1 MSASAID
8 LHDYVHA
15 LRASIPY
22 VHPAGRATID
32 DWLREMHE
40 AADHGDTATFAKLA
54 LLIAEKVN
62 RELQWYAEDT
72 EFLSS
77 TNPGR

>member
-1 MSASAID
+1 
-8 LHDYVHA
+8 
-15 LRASIPY
+15 
-22 VHPAGRATID
+22 
-32 DWLREMHE
+32 MHE

-54 LLIAEKVN
+54 LSIAEKVN